1 MKETNRLNIGRMT
14 QKRQFACRSML
25 LPLILSC
32 ILFSCFKQ
40 YKGRIQ
46 IDGSSTVYPITEAV
60 AEEFR
65 NEHPDIRIT
74 VGVSGTGG
82 GFKKFARGEVDI
94 ANASRPIKES
104 EVKAIHAAGLNFI
117 EIPVAYDGLA
127 VVVSPANDFVDHLT
141 IAELKKMWE
150 PAAQGKITSWRQIRS
165 SFPDVPLRLYGAG
178 TSSGTYDYFTEAVT
192 GKSKASRGDYTASED
207 DNVLVQG
214 VSSDKGSLGYFGLAY
229 YEENKNK
236 LRIVPIDGGKGPV
249 IPTGET
255 VRTGVYAPL
264 SRPEFIYINSR
275 SAKDSVMIR
284 FVQFYLHNATPLV
297 KEVGY
302 VPLPAEAYQL
312 AYQRF
317 LQGVQGS
324 LFAERSTVGAD
335 IVQLLQQNRT
345 DTLQHE
351 NKRKNN

>member
-1 MKETNRLNIGRMT
+1 MINSM
-14 QKRQFACRSML
+14 RSSYHVIFL
-25 LPLILSC
+25 FCSCCAITLS
-32 ILFSCFKQ
+32 SCFKQ

-127 VVVSPANDFVDHLT
+127 VVVSPANDFVDYLT

-150 PAAQGKITSWRQIRS
+150 PAAQGKITSWQQIRP

-236 LRIVPIDGGKGPV
+236 LKIVPIDGGKGPV
-249 IPTGET
+249 IPTDET
-255 VRTGVYAPL
+255 VRTGEYAPL

-275 SAKDSVMIR
+275 SARDSVMIS
-284 FVQFYLHNATPLV
+284 FVQFYLHNAPPLV

-335 IVQLLQQNRT
+335 IVQLLQQSLT
-345 DTLQHE
+345 DTLQHA
-351 NKRKNN
+351 NKRENN